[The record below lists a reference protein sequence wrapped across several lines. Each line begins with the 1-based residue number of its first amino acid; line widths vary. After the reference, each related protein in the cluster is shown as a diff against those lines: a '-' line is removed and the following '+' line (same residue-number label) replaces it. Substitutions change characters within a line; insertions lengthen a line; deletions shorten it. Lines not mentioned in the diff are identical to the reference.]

1 MRRILRIL
9 LPILVVALVI
19 VVALSKCNP
28 NTPEIVSSDV
38 PGTSKEPRTTVPSS
52 DSTTAEPTTEAP
64 PVTIEFKPT
73 STGLYIDREGS
84 VRTAEIVDFSNK
96 DYEQTRYDIETLKSY
111 VTAWVNSYNDAKG
124 RTAVKIEKIDVSEDV
139 ATLILF
145 YDTINAF
152 IDFQGEDYGITSL
165 RVGTA
170 EYAAR
175 NFALSGLKDPDGNAV
190 TPIDA
195 LQDENVTVVAV
206 SGSSLISFA
215 GEVKYLSSSL
225 TLVDA
230 NTVHLSS
237 KSDVFIIFK

>member
-9 LPILVVALVI
+9 LPVLVVALVI

-28 NTPEIVSSDV
+28 NTPVISSSDV
-38 PGTSKEPRTTVPSS
+38 PGTSTEKGSKTSS
-52 DSTTAEPTTEAP
+52 AEETTAEPTTEAP
-64 PVTIEFKPT
+64 VVTIPYEPT
-73 STGLYIDREGS
+73 STGLYIDRDGS
-84 VRTAEIVDFSNK
+84 LRTGEIVDFSNEGYDK
-96 DYEQTRYDIETLKSY
+96 PRYEVETLKSY
-111 VTAWVNSYNDAKG
+111 ITGWVDSYNNAKG
-124 RTAVKIEKIDVSEDV
+124 KTSVRVEKIDVKDDK
-139 ATLILF
+139 ATLILY

-152 IDFQGEDYGITSL
+152 MDFQGEDYGITSL

-170 EYAAR
+170 EFAAR
-175 NFALSGLKDPDGNAV
+175 NFALSGLKDTEGNTV

-237 KSDVFIIFK
+237 KQEGFIIFK